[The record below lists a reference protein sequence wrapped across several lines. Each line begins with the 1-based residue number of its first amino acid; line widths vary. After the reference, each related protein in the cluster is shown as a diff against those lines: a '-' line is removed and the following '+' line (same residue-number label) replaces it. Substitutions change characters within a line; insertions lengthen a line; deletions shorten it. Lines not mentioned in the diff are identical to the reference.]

1 MSLSPAGV
9 IGPGRVISMTAPWQG
24 VVTDEHEKLIV
35 VICWSRTRRVVE
47 SLTTVIA
54 RVADSSR
61 AAAGA
66 ATPSASAASSAA
78 SASDEAVAASCDDAT
93 SVACVLSSA
102 ALARMARGVS
112 DVTRSERAARL
123 AAPATPT
130 RARNGRSRD
139 IDFSFCGAESG
150 QDASQRSEGSEAYLA
165 LTHQEIVA
173 TEDCNAWKSV
183 FHSFGTSSLN

>member
-9 IGPGRVISMTAPWQG
+9 IGPGSVISMTAPLQG

-66 ATPSASAASSAA
+66 ATPSAPAASSVA
-78 SASDEAVAASCDDAT
+78 SVSDEAVAASWEDAT
-93 SVACVLSSA
+93 SVSCVLSSA

-139 IDFSFCGAESG
+139 IDFSFCGAENG
-150 QDASQRSEGSEAYLA
+150 QDASQRSEGDDAYLA
-165 LTHQEIVA
+165 LTHQHIMA
-173 TEDCNAWKSV
+173 ANDCNVGTIV
-183 FHSFGTSSLN
+183 FNSF